1 MRLDIEIQKIKD
13 TENVDVITEELA
25 KINLLER
32 RLVLEGK
39 ENSPT
44 HAKLLREKREL
55 LLLKARLDGEIV
67 DKVEHIVPAWVQYIP
82 DE

>member
-1 MRLDIEIQKIKD
+1 MVSRSHGPLRHARQPALQWSHVFSDM
-13 TENVDVITEELA
+13 VRMIT
-25 KINLLER
+25 
-32 RLVLEGK
+32 EGK
-39 ENSPT
+39 ENTPT
-44 HAKLLREKREL
+44 HAKLLREKCEL